1 MPAKS
6 KKDKAKLA
14 LLVADSIT
22 NNVSTITEKKSTAYS
37 FVLSMND
44 SELFECI
51 FSSRV
56 SERSNNTLPSIAS
69 VLPKELEI
77 N

>member
-1 MPAKS
+1 MKS
-6 KKDKAKLA
+6 KPQIDLDPSRAENFSHIMFYLI
-14 LLVADSIT
+14 LSR
-22 NNVSTITEKKSTAYS
+22 KKSTAYS

-44 SELFECI
+44 SELFEYI